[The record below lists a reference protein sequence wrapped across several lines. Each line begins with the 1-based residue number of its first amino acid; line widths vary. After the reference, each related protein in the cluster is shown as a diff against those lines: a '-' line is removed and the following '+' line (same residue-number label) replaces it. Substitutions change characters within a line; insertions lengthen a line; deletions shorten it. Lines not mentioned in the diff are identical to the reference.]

1 MTVMSYGG
9 TTVISRAAQVLPAIL
24 WMVLPAIAQEAPAQ
38 PPAETEESV
47 PVSGGTVYAPIRDE
61 EDRLRDP
68 FKSPFELEKEMEDA
82 NQTSGTLADADE
94 RLPYGLNELE
104 LTGIYL
110 RAEKGYLAIF
120 QIGNDYKWFPAGT
133 KFQDAD
139 LVNITDQSVV
149 FQDLSGEVPREVI
162 KELRR
167 GEE

>member
-1 MTVMSYGG
+1 
-9 TTVISRAAQVLPAIL
+9 
-24 WMVLPAIAQEAPAQ
+24 MVLPGLAQEAPAQ
-38 PPAETEESV
+38 PPANDETV
-47 PVSGGTVYAPIRDE
+47 PVSGGTVYTPIRDE

-68 FKSPFELEKEMEDA
+68 FKSPFELEKEMEKANKSTGLLSDA
-82 NQTSGTLADADE
+82 ED
-94 RLPYGLNELE
+94 RLPYSLNELE

-120 QIGNDYKWFPAGT
+120 QIGNDYKWFSAGT

-139 LVNITDQSVV
+139 LVNITDLSVV

>member
-1 MTVMSYGG
+1 MLDGG
-9 TTVISRAAQVLPAIL
+9 GLVIMRSIMLIMAGMWLL
-24 WMVLPAIAQEAPAQ
+24 SSCFAQEAPA
-38 PPAETEESV
+38 PPPDRDETV
-47 PVSGGTVYAPIRDE
+47 PVSGGAVYAPIRDE

-68 FKSPFELEKEMEDA
+68 FKSPFELEKEMKEA
-82 NQTSGTLADADE
+82 AKASGQLADE
-94 RLPYGLNELE
+94 EQRLPYSLNELN

-120 QIGNDYKWFPAGT
+120 RIGNDYKWFPSGT